1 MTKWNCVETRIDN
14 GTKYGRIVRKIIF
27 GDIFANRSQLLSQNP
42 LNNNHKKLLK
52 PGDNV
57 AYYSSTEIR
66 EGSFLCSSDVDFYE
80 PQNIVSDLLDNEADL
95 KFFCEEN
102 NLKSGNIYSMTIEVF
117 KFLNEKMSKLGE
129 DREIVRPN
137 NTGSIGGNKT
147 KSRKRSA
154 EDFILSDHPGNK
166 VHIPNS
172 ANQKTENP
180 FENPEIVEF
189 DFDDSSE
196 KNSDSFVVKPCEA
209 PISKNDKA
217 ESKEEKDEPEE
228 IEDIE
233 VIAISSNADDDG
245 IKMETIEVHE
255 EDDDTMTIDKSA
267 EAAMQILNGL
277 NPMAINPLL
286 PPHMTGF
293 LVDDKGRG
301 KIKKH
306 EPKILRGKCIDCP
319 KMTKSKCSVCQILCC
334 VKHVD
339 REKCLD
345 CEENRAFSDQPET
358 IRRVCKDGSNL
369 RTKCLECSN
378 QTRSVC
384 PKCNRPWCKNRHS
397 KVICSSC
404 LQKSK

>member
-1 MTKWNCVETRIDN
+1 
-14 GTKYGRIVRKIIF
+14 
-27 GDIFANRSQLLSQNP
+27 
-42 LNNNHKKLLK
+42 
-52 PGDNV
+52 
-57 AYYSSTEIR
+57 
-66 EGSFLCSSDVDFYE
+66 
-80 PQNIVSDLLDNEADL
+80 
-95 KFFCEEN
+95 
-102 NLKSGNIYSMTIEVF
+102 MTIEVF

-129 DREIVRPN
+129 DREIARPN

-172 ANQKTENP
+172 ANQKSENP

-217 ESKEEKDEPEE
+217 ESKEEKDEAEE

-286 PPHMTGF
+286 PPHMT
-293 LVDDKGRG
+293 DKLAVHDFSSTNRG
-301 KIKKH
+301 KVNV
-306 EPKILRGKCIDCP
+306 KIIDLV
-319 KMTKSKCSVCQILCC
+319 TKSIHTYNISSASKSGYLCC
-334 VKHVD
+334 RCCRSYTASTLPNRYEQCPARISVKVD
-339 REKCLD
+339 PKFIVSRQTAKRIRYEISDNVLD
-345 CEENRAFSDQPET
+345 RTQFSIKTDCYIPPDQNPQHT
-358 IRRVCKDGSNL
+358 C
-369 RTKCLECSN
+369 
-378 QTRSVC
+378 QYF
-384 PKCNRPWCKNRHS
+384 
-397 KVICSSC
+397 KVI
-404 LQKSK
+404 KAIK